1 MFQTPD
7 GRIFSTS
14 AIQEENAAP
23 AEADE
28 PANNAEA
35 VFIGRQNTE
44 EVIEEEPQEPVEE
57 VQPQEVQQPRAQQ
70 QPVQQQRQNV
80 IITQDNGLRSFV
92 AVPSNQ
98 VISRAPIAALS
109 HANHVVTHTDTPL
122 TRFAPAVAHVAHP
135 TVAHVAHPTVAHV
148 AHPAAVT
155 RTVAVPTTQGFNL
168 ADTASTGFFTFPGAG
183 VAFQF

>member
-7 GRIFSTS
+7 GRIFQTS
-14 AIQEENAAP
+14 AIQEDNSAP
-23 AEADE
+23 EEAEE
-28 PANNAEA
+28 PANDAIIDRQNAE
-35 VFIGRQNTE
+35 
-44 EVIEEEPQEPVEE
+44 EVLEEEPQDPVEE

-70 QPVQQQRQNV
+70 QPAQQQRQNV
-80 IITQDNGLRSFV
+80 VITQDNGLRSFV

-98 VISRAPIAALS
+98 VFSRAPISALS

-122 TRFAPAVAHVAHP
+122 TRFAPAHVAHVAHP
-135 TVAHVAHPTVAHV
+135 AAHVAHV

>member
-14 AIQEENAAP
+14 AIQEDNAAP

-28 PANNAEA
+28 PANNADA

-44 EVIEEEPQEPVEE
+44 EVIEEEPQEPLEE
-57 VQPQEVQQPRAQQ
+57 VQPQQVQQSRAQQ
-70 QPVQQQRQNV
+70 QPAQQQRQNV
-80 IITQDNGLRSFV
+80 VITQDNGLRSFV

-135 TVAHVAHPTVAHV
+135 TVAHVAHP
-148 AHPAAVT
+148 AAVT
-155 RTVAVPTTQGFNL
+155 RAVAVPTTQGFNL

>member
-7 GRIFSTS
+7 GRIFQTS
-14 AIQEENAAP
+14 AIQEDNSAP
-23 AEADE
+23 EEAEE
-28 PANNAEA
+28 PANDAIIDRQNAE
-35 VFIGRQNTE
+35 
-44 EVIEEEPQEPVEE
+44 EVLEEEPQDPVEE

-70 QPVQQQRQNV
+70 QPAQQQRQNV
-80 IITQDNGLRSFV
+80 VITQDNGLRSFV

-98 VISRAPIAALS
+98 VFSRAPISALS

>member
-14 AIQEENAAP
+14 AIQEDNAAP

-28 PANNAEA
+28 PANNADA

-44 EVIEEEPQEPVEE
+44 EVIEEEPQEPLEE
-57 VQPQEVQQPRAQQ
+57 VQPQEVQQSRAQQ
-70 QPVQQQRQNV
+70 QPAQQQRQNV
-80 IITQDNGLRSFV
+80 VITQDNGLRSFV

-135 TVAHVAHPTVAHV
+135 TVAHVAHP
-148 AHPAAVT
+148 AAVT

>member
-14 AIQEENAAP
+14 AIQEENDAP

-28 PANNAEA
+28 PTNNAEA

-135 TVAHVAHPTVAHV
+135 TVAHVAHP
-148 AHPAAVT
+148 AAVT

>member
-1 MFQTPD
+1 MLLGLNQLFQTPD

-14 AIQEENAAP
+14 AIQEDNAAP

-28 PANNAEA
+28 PANNADA

-44 EVIEEEPQEPVEE
+44 EVIEEEPQEPLEE
-57 VQPQEVQQPRAQQ
+57 VQPQEVQQSRAQQ
-70 QPVQQQRQNV
+70 QPAQQQRQNV
-80 IITQDNGLRSFV
+80 VITQDNGLRSFV

-135 TVAHVAHPTVAHV
+135 TVAHVAHP
-148 AHPAAVT
+148 AAVT

>member
-14 AIQEENAAP
+14 AIQEDNAAP

-28 PANNAEA
+28 PANNADA

-44 EVIEEEPQEPVEE
+44 EVIEEEPQEPLEE
-57 VQPQEVQQPRAQQ
+57 VQPQEVQQSRAQQ
-70 QPVQQQRQNV
+70 QPAQQQRQNV
-80 IITQDNGLRSFV
+80 VITQDNGLRSFV

-122 TRFAPAVAHVAHP
+122 TRFAPAI
-135 TVAHVAHPTVAHV
+135 AHVAHPTVAHV